1 MEITVNS
8 LIEKHSPELGRNR
21 QIMADS
27 IECRNRAPIYSV
39 ESPSSELETISMIKH
54 LPQTLTLSL
63 AGIFL
68 ALASQACLAGEGAP
82 TAVELANATYYGT
95 DERTVTLT
103 DGRWEGEPYVEDGAA
118 RPSVGLVED
127 FYLTGDLDGDGRDEA
142 VVTLWQSSGGSGTF
156 NYVAVVGRKN
166 DEITNLGTAALGDRV
181 QVRSGRIDGDVIVFD
196 VVQQGEGDAA
206 CCPTQLAT
214 RNWSLADNQL
224 KEGEAKITGKL
235 SLATL
240 AGTEWVLTHFNRN
253 EPILEGA
260 KVTLAFADDKVSG
273 KSACNRYSAG
283 VEQGEAPGDLKIGL
297 AMGTRMACPG
307 ELMDLESKYL
317 DALSRVTGF
326 SFLAGKLVLTWE
338 KDGDWLTMVFTP
350 R

>member
-1 MEITVNS
+1 MTRY
-8 LIEKHSPELGRNR
+8 SP
-21 QIMADS
+21 QIF
-27 IECRNRAPIYSV
+27 
-39 ESPSSELETISMIKH
+39 
-54 LPQTLTLSL
+54 TLSL

-82 TAVELANATYYGT
+82 TAVELANATYTGT
-95 DERTVTLT
+95 EEGTITLV
-103 DGRWEGEPYVEDGAA
+103 DGRWEGEPYAEGGAS

-127 FYLTGDLDGDGRDEA
+127 FSLAGDLDGDGHDEA
-142 VVTLWQSSGGSGTF
+142 VVTIWQSSGGSGTF

-166 DEITNLGTAALGDRV
+166 GEITNLATAALGDRV
-181 QVRSGRIDGDVIVFD
+181 QVRSGRIDGATVIFD

-214 RNWSLADNQL
+214 RTWTLAGDQL
-224 KEGEAKITGKL
+224 TEGDAIITGKL

-240 AGTEWVLTHFNRN
+240 AGTEWVMTHFNRN
-253 EPILEGA
+253 EPIQEGA
-260 KVTLAFADDKVSG
+260 EVTLAFADGKISG

-326 SFLAGKLVLTWE
+326 SFLASKLVLNWE
-338 KDGDWLTMVFTP
+338 KDGNWSAMIFAPIQIQQAPSTQE
-350 R
+350 

>member
-1 MEITVNS
+1 MS
-8 LIEKHSPELGRNR
+8 KHFPR
-21 QIMADS
+21 IIDF
-27 IECRNRAPIYSV
+27 
-39 ESPSSELETISMIKH
+39 
-54 LPQTLTLSL
+54 SL

-82 TAVELANATYYGT
+82 TAVELANATYTGT
-95 DERTVTLT
+95 EAGPVTLV
-103 DGRWEGEPYVEDGAA
+103 DGRWEGEPCVEGGAS

-127 FYLTGDLDGDGRDEA
+127 FSLVGDLDGDGRDEA

-156 NYVAVVGRKN
+156 NYVAAVGRKN
-166 DEITNLGTAALGDRV
+166 GEIINLGTADLGDRA
-181 QVRSGRIDGDVIVFD
+181 QVRSGRIDDGVIIFD
-196 VVQQGEGDAA
+196 VLQQGEGDAA

-214 RNWSLADNQL
+214 RTWSLMNDQL
-224 KEGEAKITGKL
+224 KEGDAMITGKL

-253 EPILEGA
+253 EPIQEGA
-260 KVTLAFADDKVSG
+260 EVTLAFADDKISG

-338 KDGDWLTMVFTP
+338 KDGNWSAMIFAP
-350 R
+350 I

>member
-1 MEITVNS
+1 MT
-8 LIEKHSPELGRNR
+8 KHFP
-21 QIMADS
+21 QIIDF
-27 IECRNRAPIYSV
+27 
-39 ESPSSELETISMIKH
+39 
-54 LPQTLTLSL
+54 SL

-82 TAVELANATYYGT
+82 TAVELANATYTGIG
-95 DERTVTLT
+95 EGPVTLM
-103 DGRWEGEPYVEDGAA
+103 DGRWEGEPFVEGGAS

-127 FYLTGDLDGDGRDEA
+127 FYLFGDLDGDGPDEA

-166 DEITNLGTAALGDRV
+166 GEIINLGTAAMGDRV
-181 QVRSGRIDGDVIVFD
+181 KVRSGRIDGDVIIID
-196 VVQQGEGDAA
+196 VLQQGEGDAA

-214 RNWSLADNQL
+214 RTWTLANDQL

-240 AGTEWVLTHFNRN
+240 AGTEWVLTHLNRN
-253 EPILEGA
+253 EPIQEEA
-260 KVTLAFADDKVSG
+260 EVTLAFADNKVSG

-307 ELMDLESKYL
+307 ELMDLEHEYL

-326 SFLAGKLVLTWE
+326 SFLAGKLVLNWE
-338 KDGDWLTMVFTP
+338 KDGTWSVMMFTP

>member
-1 MEITVNS
+1 
-8 LIEKHSPELGRNR
+8 
-21 QIMADS
+21 
-27 IECRNRAPIYSV
+27 
-39 ESPSSELETISMIKH
+39 MIRHFPK
-54 LPQTLTLSL
+54 TLTLSL

-68 ALASQACLAGEGAP
+68 GLASQSCLAGEGAP
-82 TAVELANATYYGT
+82 TAVELANATYTGT
-95 DERTVTLT
+95 EEGPVTLV
-103 DGRWEGEPYVEDGAA
+103 DGRWEGEPYVEGGAS
-118 RPSVGLVED
+118 RPSVGLMED
-127 FYLTGDLDGDGRDEA
+127 FYLVGDLDGDGRDEA

-156 NYVAVVGRKN
+156 NFVAVAGRKN
-166 DEITNLGTAALGDRV
+166 DEVKNLGTAAMGDRV
-181 QVRSGRIDGDVIVFD
+181 QVRSGRIDGGVIIFD

-214 RNWSLADNQL
+214 RAWSLADNQL
-224 KEGEAKITGKL
+224 KEGDAMITGKL

-240 AGTEWVLTHFNRN
+240 TGTEWVLTHLNRN
-253 EPILEGA
+253 EPTQEGA
-260 KVTLAFADDKVSG
+260 EVTLAFADDKISG

-338 KDGDWLTMVFTP
+338 KDGNWSAMIFAP
-350 R
+350 I